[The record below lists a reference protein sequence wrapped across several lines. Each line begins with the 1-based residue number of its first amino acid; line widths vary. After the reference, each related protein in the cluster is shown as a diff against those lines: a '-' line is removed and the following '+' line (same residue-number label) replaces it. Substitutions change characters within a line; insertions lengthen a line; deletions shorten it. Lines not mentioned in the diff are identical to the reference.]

1 MPSHAPPP
9 SDDQPRSAET
19 VAIVELDTPPSSPA
33 VSDVPPVLRD
43 PSSRSTN
50 VRPVQPPRGL
60 RSRAVRATFL
70 AALVASLAW
79 GVLEIR
85 HWLSIKPKPPRA
97 GTTAAT
103 PSATGTGLASPSAVE
118 ATDTADFDDD
128 DDATYP
134 GLRAFSF
141 LRTHVRK
148 DQKDGEGP
156 IVELAGVIAPQA
168 VTVVNLWATWC
179 GPCRSEFA
187 GFKKMFELNQ
197 RDQAWGAETRFVPI
211 LVDDAE
217 NVRTAYATYSGD
229 MPNIHAPLIDLKLD
243 GGGVRGAFSDL
254 KLPADT
260 GLPVTLLF
268 DCHRRLRWS
277 KASALDEA
285 AFAALADEID
295 KLRAELRQDKCK
307 PRRSAPT
314 EAPNPE
320 AASTDPP
327 RKSSC
332 NQNDKCDPGEDCGRC
347 PRECRCKD
355 GEKCN
360 IRPDGHG
367 VCKENI

>member
-1 MPSHAPPP
+1 MSSNVPPTDEP
-9 SDDQPRSAET
+9 PRTAET
-19 VAIVELDTPPSSPA
+19 VAIVELDTPTSA
-33 VSDVPPVLRD
+33 VPGAPRGLRESGSRPP
-43 PSSRSTN
+43 N
-50 VRPVQPPRGL
+50 ARPVPAPRGL

-97 GTTAAT
+97 GTVAT
-103 PSATGTGLASPSAVE
+103 ATGASVTEPAPPPAVE
-118 ATDTADFDDD
+118 ATDTVDLDDD

-134 GLRAFSF
+134 GLRAVSF
-141 LRTHVRK
+141 LRTRVRK
-148 DQKDGEGP
+148 EQKDGEGP
-156 IVELAGVIAPQA
+156 IVELASAIAPQA
-168 VTVVNLWATWC
+168 VSVVNLWATWC
-179 GPCRSEFA
+179 GPCRAEFA
-187 GFKKMFELNQ
+187 GFKKMFELNR

-217 NVRTAYATYSGD
+217 SVRTAYATYSAE
-229 MPNIHAPLIDLKLD
+229 MPDIHAPLIDLKLD
-243 GGGVRGAFSDL
+243 GGGVRGAFSAL
-254 KLPADT
+254 KLPEDT

-307 PRRSAPT
+307 PRRPAPVD
-314 EAPNPE
+314 APSPE
-320 AASTDPP
+320 IAQPDPP
-327 RKSSC
+327 RRSSC
-332 NQNDKCDPGEDCGRC
+332 NHNDRCDPGEDCGRC

-355 GEKCN
+355 DEKCN